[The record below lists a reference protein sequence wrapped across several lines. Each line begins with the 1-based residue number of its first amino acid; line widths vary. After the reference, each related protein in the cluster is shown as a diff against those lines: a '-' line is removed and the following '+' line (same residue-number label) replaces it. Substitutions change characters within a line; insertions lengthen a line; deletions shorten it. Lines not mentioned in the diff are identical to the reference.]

1 VLTCGRGEE
10 NWENNQVMLAA
21 LGRAGVSVTFSAF
34 ADGHTWV
41 GWRDS
46 LDPAL
51 TDLLAMLWR

>member
-10 NWENNQVMLAA
+10 NWENNQAMLAA
-21 LGRAGVSVTFSAF
+21 LRRAGVSVAFSAF

-51 TDLLAMLWR
+51 TDLLAALWR